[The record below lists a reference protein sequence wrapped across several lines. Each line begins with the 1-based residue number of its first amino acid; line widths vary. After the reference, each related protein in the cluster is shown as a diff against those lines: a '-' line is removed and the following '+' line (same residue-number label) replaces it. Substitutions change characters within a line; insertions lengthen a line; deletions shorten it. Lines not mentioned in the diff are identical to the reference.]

1 VFDTPTKENGRAAYI
16 IDRAEFER
24 TYVVK
29 AALHLGSFVDLS
41 VQASYRQKCR
51 IPKARGWG

>member
-1 VFDTPTKENGRAAYI
+1 MENGRAAYI